1 MSEIR
6 LTDQDIE
13 HGIRGRLTA
22 DPRLNPANL
31 SVHVVAGRVRLGGT
45 ALSDEDRR
53 WAVEVVSGVPGVRE
67 VVDEMVVAGG

>member
-1 MSEIR
+1 MSEIQ

-13 HGIRGRLTA
+13 HGIRDRLTA

-45 ALSDEDRR
+45 ALSAEQHG
-53 WAVEVVSGVPGVRE
+53 WALEVVRSVPGVRE
-67 VVDEMVVAGG
+67 VHDEMTVIGG